1 MAMVRKHV
9 YYKGAVQGV
18 GFRYTTMRVAGGYA
32 VMGFVR
38 NLPDGRVDV
47 VVEGEA
53 REIEAFL
60 TDLADSMQGYIRHAQ
75 IEDEPYTGEFRRF
88 DLRF

>member
-1 MAMVRKHV
+1 MAMVRKHI
-9 YYKGAVQGV
+9 YYQGSVQGV

-32 VMGFVR
+32 VAGFVR

-53 REIEAFL
+53 KEIEAFL
-60 TDLADSMQGYIRHAQ
+60 ADLADSMQGYIRNTN
-75 IEDEPYTGEFRRF
+75 IDDEPHTGEFHRF
-88 DLRF
+88 DVRF